1 MNIVSKDIIIPIAA
15 SILGIAVPLLIG
27 VIQRIDEKYKSTRL
41 IKLFMNEKSTKIF
54 LAMLIITIL
63 LLFYQL
69 VAPPNRHDFGFLTK
83 YIDNSAII
91 FATIFCLLLTFSIFF
106 TFRLIYIYNVPEK
119 LHEHLIRKSDITQET
134 RKAWFEL
141 FIAMLKQNNVD
152 VLRNCYQE
160 LYDWVASLRAN
171 KQWTVM
177 EYPSELYEGVIS
189 VNEELCLQKKEA
201 VSIKNGNDI
210 VNVLLDNFQFTVMHQ
225 NTYHTIWTCLNQQL
239 FYRRSEWILRYWTAA
254 HSHLLLHLP
263 PLYIDEHIYFSHAS
277 LGQVVAD
284 KKLVELREKERREFK
299 EFHIALGGLFLYRKE
314 YELLNQILYY
324 TSTQPPRYVLI
335 PGTLAEIILVYLDLL
350 SFNPDSMYKYE
361 QKYPFFGLQAGVR
374 NNTIINGWIQ
384 KYLCVLMLRLATLN
398 RTNVYDDIYSLPA
411 LPESLSE
418 KNEWLENVQI
428 IQRQIEQDFIPSKEI
443 IRILPLNYEQAD
455 EAKQKLIEIL
465 KFFVYSLE
473 SAIREQKVVQ
483 QLSENEVQDFF
494 RIASE
499 AVEQE
504 MKWITQVSAISNDD
518 SNSNKF
524 DCVGRVR
531 QLIPAEAFC
540 ADRTIGYVN
549 FKESFS
555 LSTLYSFRNCW
566 FRSFLY
572 QPKKEYRVFPENLEN
587 VFQLLELT
595 DKQIIIGFHFN
606 WHDAYPKNL
615 QQEEGYLFKSPGNRL
630 LYNFPGDHTIDLV
643 NTVIVLN
650 KTALPRLKLLDPP
663 SNVINKFTMKCINE
677 KYKLYAS
684 VIKLADNRRLLDEYS
699 STRTYIEDELEQAAM
714 VCTEWDAQVL
724 WEKDRHIVMIKVMN
738 RFIDSGNENLS
749 EIRPFNA
756 D

>member
-1 MNIVSKDIIIPIAA
+1 
-15 SILGIAVPLLIG
+15 
-27 VIQRIDEKYKSTRL
+27 
-41 IKLFMNEKSTKIF
+41 MNEKSTKIF

-69 VAPPNRHDFGFLTK
+69 VAPPNRYDFGFLTK

-152 VLRNCYQE
+152 VLRSCYQE
-160 LYDWVASLRAN
+160 LYDWVASLRVN

-239 FYRRSEWILRYWTAA
+239 FYRRSEWILIYWTAA
-254 HSHLLLHLP
+254 HSHLLLHLTP
-263 PLYIDEHIYFSHAS
+263 FHIGERIYFSHTS
-277 LGQVVAD
+277 SGQIVAD
-284 KKLVELREKERREFK
+284 KDLVELREKERREFK

-335 PGTLAEIILVYLDLL
+335 PGTLAEIILVYIDLL

-443 IRILPLNYEQAD
+443 IRILPLNYKQAD
-455 EAKQKLIEIL
+455 EAKRKLIEIL
-465 KFFVYSLE
+465 KSFAHSLE
-473 SAIREQKVVQ
+473 SAILKEKIEQ
-483 QLSENEVQDFF
+483 QLSEDEVQDFF
-494 RIASE
+494 RIASD

-504 MKWITQVSAISNDD
+504 MKWITQVSAAISNDD
-518 SNSNKF
+518 SKSNKF

-555 LSTLYSFRNCW
+555 SSTLYSFRNCW

-572 QPKKEYRVFPENLEN
+572 QPKQEYRVFPENLEKA
-587 VFQLLELT
+587 FQSLELT
-595 DKQIIIGFHFN
+595 EKQIIIGFHFN
-606 WHDAYPKNL
+606 WYDAYPKNL
-615 QQEEGYLFKSPGNRL
+615 QQENDYQFKSPAPGNRL
-630 LYNFPGDHTIDLV
+630 LYSLPGDHTIGFID
-643 NTVIVLN
+643 TVIILN
-650 KTALPRLKLLDPP
+650 KADLPKLKFIDPP
-663 SNVINKFTMKCINE
+663 SGEKDKLNMECINE

-684 VIKLADNRRLLDEYS
+684 VIKLADNKLLLAEYIN
-699 STRTYIEDELEQAAM
+699 TKTYREVELKQAAM
-714 VCTEWDAQVL
+714 VCTELDAQVL
-724 WEKDRHIVMIKVMN
+724 WKKDIHMVIIKVMN